1 MTKTNNKP
9 YLPLSLVMAEKGKTA
24 KDLSELLEL
33 TTDTVEKKLN
43 GEIEWEL
50 TEVKKVCNYFDMSAA
65 RLFTWN

>member
-9 YLPLSLVMAEKGKTA
+9 YLPLSLVMEEKGKTT

>member
-1 MTKTNNKP
+1 MKENNKKP
-9 YLPLSLVMAEKGKTA
+9 YLPLTLVMKEKGKTT
-24 KDLSELLEL
+24 KDLADLLAVSISEV
-33 TTDTVEKKLN
+33 DKKLN